1 MVLECPS
8 SVFHLPI
15 NTPRTNPLPITD
27 ITQPRLPESSPMALV
42 PRTYTGTGQGQ
53 GQLSNIFG
61 DFDRQLSNFFD
72 GRLNSF
78 FDHFSRDLW
87 NWNSPFPEFSFP
99 LTNALSSFPPCD
111 WSETPEAHIFI
122 ADIPGLRSEE
132 MKVEVEDDRF
142 LKISGQ
148 RNNDVE
154 ESGDGWY
161 RSARSSGRFVQRF
174 PLPENSKVD
183 QVRASIEDG
192 ILTVT
197 IPKGDVRRP
206 EVRAIEFAE

>member
-1 MVLECPS
+1 
-8 SVFHLPI
+8 
-15 NTPRTNPLPITD
+15 
-27 ITQPRLPESSPMALV
+27 MALV
-42 PRTYTGTGQGQ
+42 PRTYTGE
-53 GQLSNIFG
+53 GQLSNTFD
-61 DFDRQLSNFFD
+61 DFDRRLSNFFD
-72 GRLNSF
+72 RRLSSF

-87 NWNSPFPEFSFP
+87 NWNSPFSEFP

-122 ADIPGLRSEE
+122 ADLPGLRREE
-132 MKVEVEDDRF
+132 MKVEVEDDRI

-148 RNNDVE
+148 RNDDME

-161 RSARSSGRFVQRF
+161 RAARSSGSFVRRF

-197 IPKGDVRRP
+197 IPKGDVKRP
-206 EVRAIEFAE
+206 EVKAIEFSE